1 MVVHNNIAALE
12 KTPNFWPF
20 SVLQIARIKF
30 TGVQIPTLLLMLGF
44 HGFLT
49 SVDRLVWKSGEM
61 CNSMPPGFSRGY
73 E

>member
-1 MVVHNNIAALE
+1 MIRRRHGCPQSYSSIREDPKLLAVFGPSNS
-12 KTPNFWPF
+12 K
-20 SVLQIARIKF
+20 QIS
-30 TGVQIPTLLLMLGF
+30 TLLLKLGF

-49 SVDRLVWKSGEM
+49 SVDRLVRKSGEM